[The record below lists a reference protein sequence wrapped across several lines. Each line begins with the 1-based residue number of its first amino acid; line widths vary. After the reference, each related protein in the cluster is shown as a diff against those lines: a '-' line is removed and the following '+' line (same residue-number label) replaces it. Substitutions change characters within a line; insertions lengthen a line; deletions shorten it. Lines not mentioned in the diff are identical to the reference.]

1 MSNIIQTF
9 PKGSGG
15 GHIVLDTNGT
25 AVDQEKKLQF
35 TGLDVSDDSTNEK
48 TEVKAVGLNA
58 DSLND
63 IIQSA
68 SVQGNAVAGNGL
80 VYSTTEQVVGRWIN
94 GKPIYQKT
102 FTSVLPTATTMG
114 SIVYSYI
121 DIGAQVETVVDQKGK
136 FHTLSNGLWHDTIF
150 DMDINSGWNY
160 AVKSLVYDN
169 SAPNNANKILIGN
182 ADTAWNDAPLHITIQ
197 YTKTTDT

>member
-1 MSNIIQTF
+1 MADIIQSF
-9 PKGSGG
+9 PAGAGSG
-15 GHIVLDTNGT
+15 HTILDTDGT
-25 AVDQEKKLQF
+25 AVAQEKNLQF
-35 TGLDVSDDSTNEK
+35 NGLSVTDDSVQGV
-48 TEVKAVGLNA
+48 TEVAPAGLNQ

-63 IIQSA
+63 IAAAELPS
-68 SVQGNAVAGNGL
+68 SNAVGSGFN
-80 VYSTTEQVVGRWIN
+80 YSTTEQIIGRWID

-121 DIGAQVETVVDQKGK
+121 DIGAQVETVIDQIGK
-136 FHTLSNGLWHDTIF
+136 FHTLNNGLWHDTIF

-169 SAPNNANKILIGN
+169 SAPSNANKILVGN
-182 ADTAWNDAPLHITIQ
+182 ADTAWNGAPLHITIK
-197 YTKTTDT
+197 YTKTTD

>member
-48 TEVKAVGLNA
+48 TEIKAVGLNA
-58 DSLND
+58 DSLDD

-80 VYSTTEQVVGRWIN
+80 VYSTTEQVVGRWVD

-102 FTSVLPTATTMG
+102 FIGTTSATTSSDSVAG
-114 SIVYSYI
+114 TIANLDTLVNSNGTIFLVGTWGVNQHSLPYNNVIEYYI
-121 DIGAQVETVVDQKGK
+121 DTSNQVIIHKQNE
-136 FHTLSNGLWHDTIF
+136 I
-150 DMDINSGWNY
+150 
-160 AVKSLVYDN
+160 
-169 SAPNNANKILIGN
+169 ANTKKYMV
-182 ADTAWNDAPLHITIQ
+182 TIQ